1 MLATFYRLRRCNM
14 DFNAS
19 KEYIDSLRQREFP
32 QILRDLIDTGATE
45 IELVIDARTADR
57 IAYAVELLTLM
68 EDLQNG

>member
-1 MLATFYRLRRCNM
+1 MLATFYKLRRCSM
-14 DFNAS
+14 DFNSS

>member
-1 MLATFYRLRRCNM
+1 M

-19 KEYIDSLRQREFP
+19 KEYADSLRQREFP

>member
-1 MLATFYRLRRCNM
+1 MIFS
-14 DFNAS
+14 AS
-19 KEYIDSLRQREFP
+19 QSETDRLRQREFP
-32 QILRDLIDTGATE
+32 QMLRDLIDTGATE

>member
-1 MLATFYRLRRCNM
+1 M

-19 KEYIDSLRQREFP
+19 KEYTDSLRQREFP

>member
-14 DFNAS
+14 DFKAS

>member
-1 MLATFYRLRRCNM
+1 MIFMSNEHDTDR
-14 DFNAS
+14 
-19 KEYIDSLRQREFP
+19 LRQREFP

>member
-1 MLATFYRLRRCNM
+1 M
-14 DFNAS
+14 DFKAS

>member
-1 MLATFYRLRRCNM
+1 MIFS
-14 DFNAS
+14 AS
-19 KEYIDSLRQREFP
+19 QAETDRLRQREFP
-32 QILRDLIDTGATE
+32 QMLRDLLNTGATE

>member
-1 MLATFYRLRRCNM
+1 M

-19 KEYIDSLRQREFP
+19 KEYTDSLRQREFP
-32 QILRDLIDTGATE
+32 QMLRDLIDTGATE

>member
-1 MLATFYRLRRCNM
+1 MIFMSNKHDTDR
-14 DFNAS
+14 
-19 KEYIDSLRQREFP
+19 LRQREFP
-32 QILRDLIDTGATE
+32 QMLRDLLDTGATE

>member
-1 MLATFYRLRRCNM
+1 MIFMSNQHDTDR
-14 DFNAS
+14 
-19 KEYIDSLRQREFP
+19 LRQREFP
-32 QILRDLIDTGATE
+32 QMLRDLIDTGATE

>member
-1 MLATFYRLRRCNM
+1 M

>member
-1 MLATFYRLRRCNM
+1 M
-14 DFNAS
+14 DFKAS

-32 QILRDLIDTGATE
+32 QMLRDLIDTGATE

>member
-1 MLATFYRLRRCNM
+1 M
-14 DFNAS
+14 DFKAS

-32 QILRDLIDTGATE
+32 QILRDLIETGATE

>member
-1 MLATFYRLRRCNM
+1 M
-14 DFNAS
+14 DFKAS
-19 KEYIDSLRQREFP
+19 KEYTDSLRQREFP

>member
-1 MLATFYRLRRCNM
+1 M
-14 DFNAS
+14 DFKAS
-19 KEYIDSLRQREFP
+19 KEYTDSLRQREFP
-32 QILRDLIDTGATE
+32 QMLRDLIETGATE

>member
-1 MLATFYRLRRCNM
+1 M
-14 DFNAS
+14 DFDAS

>member
-1 MLATFYRLRRCNM
+1 M

-32 QILRDLIDTGATE
+32 QMLRDLIDTGATE